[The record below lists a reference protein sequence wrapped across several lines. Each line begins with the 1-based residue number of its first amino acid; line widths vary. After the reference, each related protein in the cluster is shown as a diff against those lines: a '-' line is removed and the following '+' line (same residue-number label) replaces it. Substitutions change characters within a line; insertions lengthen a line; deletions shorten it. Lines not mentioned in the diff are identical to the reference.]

1 MIADGSAPHEAS
13 ARIDR
18 YVEEPDP
25 AAGGV
30 LGDFPRWIAER
41 TDGPAPLF
49 EKVEP
54 GDEQPLGSSTVA
66 SLGAHLAAPE
76 ISARVPEVVKIRL
89 DDLEEQARGKTLEG
103 LASRQILSQP
113 FP

>member
-1 MIADGSAPHEAS
+1 MGRRPTKQ
-13 ARIDR
+13 ARGLTATSR
-18 YVEEPDP
+18 SLTLQP
-25 AAGGV
+25 AEYGETFA
-30 LGDFPRWIAER
+30 RWIAER